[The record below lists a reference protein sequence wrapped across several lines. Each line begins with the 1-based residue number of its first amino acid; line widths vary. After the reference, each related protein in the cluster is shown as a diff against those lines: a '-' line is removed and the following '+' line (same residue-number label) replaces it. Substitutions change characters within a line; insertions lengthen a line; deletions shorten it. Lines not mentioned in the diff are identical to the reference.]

1 MPSMISRIQKIKT
14 LEEKITVLKRE
25 AANDLRKKIKQKEK
39 ELLKL
44 GQEYIQTFQEDFN
57 FEVRLKRNSSK
68 PTSDSSSNR
77 SRLTKEEKAKVE
89 IQIRKILLKGSISI
103 TEICAKTKRPVNQIR
118 NILKDIKGLK
128 KKGVKRNTT
137 YYLK

>member
-1 MPSMISRIQKIKT
+1 MISRIQKIKT
-14 LEEKITVLKRE
+14 LEEKITLLKKE

-57 FEVRLKRNSSK
+57 FEVRLKKNNIK
-68 PTSDSSSNR
+68 PTSGSSSNR

-89 IQIRKILLKGSISI
+89 TQIRKILLKGSISI

-128 KKGVKRNTT
+128 KKGAKRNTT

>member
-1 MPSMISRIQKIKT
+1 MISRIQKIKT

-25 AANDLRKKIKQKEK
+25 AANDLKKKIKQKEN

-89 IQIRKILLKGSISI
+89 TQIRKILLKGSISI
-103 TEICAKTKRPVNQIR
+103 TEICAKTKRPINQIR
-118 NILKDIKGLK
+118 NILKNIKGLK
-128 KKGVKRNTT
+128 KKGAKRNTT

>member
-1 MPSMISRIQKIKT
+1 MISRIQKIKT
-14 LEEKITVLKRE
+14 LEEKITLLKKE
-25 AANDLRKKIKQKEK
+25 AANDLRKKIKQKER

-57 FEVRLKRNSSK
+57 FEVRLKKNNIK
-68 PTSDSSSNR
+68 PTSGSSSNR
-77 SRLTKEEKAKVE
+77 SRLTKEEKVKVE
-89 IQIRKILLKGSISI
+89 TQIRKILLKGSMSI
-103 TEICAKTKRPVNQIR
+103 TEICAKTKRSINQIR

-128 KKGVKRNTT
+128 KKGAKRNTT

>member
-1 MPSMISRIQKIKT
+1 MISRIQKIKT
-14 LEEKITVLKRE
+14 LEEKITLLKKE
-25 AANDLRKKIKQKEK
+25 AANDLRKKIKQKER

-57 FEVRLKRNSSK
+57 FEIRLKKNNIK
-68 PTSDSSSNR
+68 PTSGSSSNR

-89 IQIRKILLKGSISI
+89 TQIRKILLKGSISI

-128 KKGVKRNTT
+128 KKGAKRNTT

>member
-1 MPSMISRIQKIKT
+1 MISRIQKIKT
-14 LEEKITVLKRE
+14 LEEKITLLKKE
-25 AANDLRKKIKQKEK
+25 AGNDLRKKIKQKER

-57 FEVRLKRNSSK
+57 FEVRLKKNNIK
-68 PTSDSSSNR
+68 PTSGSSSNR

-89 IQIRKILLKGSISI
+89 TQIRKILLKGSISI
-103 TEICAKTKRPVNQIR
+103 TEICAKTKRPINQIR

-128 KKGVKRNTT
+128 KKGAKRNTT

>member
-1 MPSMISRIQKIKT
+1 MISRIQKIKT

-25 AANDLRKKIKQKEK
+25 AANDLKKKIKQKEK

-57 FEVRLKRNSSK
+57 FEVKLKRNSSK

-103 TEICAKTKRPVNQIR
+103 TEICSKTKRPINQIR
-118 NILKDIKGLK
+118 NILKNIKGLK
-128 KKGVKRNTT
+128 KK
-137 YYLK
+137 

>member
-1 MPSMISRIQKIKT
+1 MISRIQKIKT
-14 LEEKITVLKRE
+14 LEEKITLLKKE
-25 AANDLRKKIKQKEK
+25 AANDLRKKIKQKER

-57 FEVRLKRNSSK
+57 FEVRLKKNNIK
-68 PTSDSSSNR
+68 PTSGSSSNR
-77 SRLTKEEKAKVE
+77 SRLTKEEKVKVE
-89 IQIRKILLKGSISI
+89 TQIRKILLKGSMSI
-103 TEICAKTKRPVNQIR
+103 TEICAKTKRPINQIR

-128 KKGVKRNTT
+128 KKGAKRNTT

>member
-1 MPSMISRIQKIKT
+1 MISRIQKIKT
-14 LEEKITVLKRE
+14 LEEKITLLKKE
-25 AANDLRKKIKQKEK
+25 AANDLRKKIKQKER

-44 GQEYIQTFQEDFN
+44 GKEYIQTFQEDFN
-57 FEVRLKRNSSK
+57 FEVKLKRNSSK

-89 IQIRKILLKGSISI
+89 TQIRKILLKGSISI
-103 TEICAKTKRPVNQIR
+103 TEICAKTKRPINQIR

-128 KKGVKRNTT
+128 KKGAKRNTT

>member
-1 MPSMISRIQKIKT
+1 MISRIQKIKT
-14 LEEKITVLKRE
+14 LEEKITLLKKE
-25 AANDLRKKIKQKEK
+25 AANDLRKKIKQKER

-57 FEVRLKRNSSK
+57 FEVRLKKNNIK
-68 PTSDSSSNR
+68 PTSGSSSNR
-77 SRLTKEEKAKVE
+77 SRLTKEEKVKVT
-89 IQIRKILLKGSISI
+89 QIRKILLKGSISI
-103 TEICAKTKRPVNQIR
+103 TEICAKTKRPINQIR

-128 KKGVKRNTT
+128 KKGAKRNTT

>member
-1 MPSMISRIQKIKT
+1 MISRIQKIKT
-14 LEEKITVLKRE
+14 LEEKITLLKKE
-25 AANDLRKKIKQKEK
+25 AANDLRKKIKQKER

-57 FEVRLKRNSSK
+57 FEIRLKKNNIK
-68 PTSDSSSNR
+68 PTSGSSSNR

-89 IQIRKILLKGSISI
+89 TQIRKILLKGSISI
-103 TEICAKTKRPVNQIR
+103 TEICAKTKRPINQIR

-128 KKGVKRNTT
+128 KKGAKRNTT

>member
-1 MPSMISRIQKIKT
+1 MISRIQKIKT
-14 LEEKITVLKRE
+14 LEEKITLLKKE

-57 FEVRLKRNSSK
+57 FEVRLKKNNIK
-68 PTSDSSSNR
+68 PTSGSSSNR

-89 IQIRKILLKGSISI
+89 TQIRKILLKGSISI
-103 TEICAKTKRPVNQIR
+103 TEICAKTKRPINQIR

-128 KKGVKRNTT
+128 KKGAKRNTT

>member
-1 MPSMISRIQKIKT
+1 MISRIQKIKT
-14 LEEKITVLKRE
+14 LEEKITLLKKE
-25 AANDLRKKIKQKEK
+25 AANDLRKKIKQKER

-57 FEVRLKRNSSK
+57 FEVRLKKNNIK
-68 PTSDSSSNR
+68 PTSGSSFNR

-89 IQIRKILLKGSISI
+89 TQIRKILLKGSISI
-103 TEICAKTKRPVNQIR
+103 TEICAKTKRPINQIR

-128 KKGVKRNTT
+128 KKGAKRNTT

>member
-1 MPSMISRIQKIKT
+1 MISRIQKIKT
-14 LEEKITVLKRE
+14 LEEKITLLKKE
-25 AANDLRKKIKQKEK
+25 AANDLRKKIKQKER

-57 FEVRLKRNSSK
+57 FEVRLKKNNIK
-68 PTSDSSSNR
+68 PTSGSSSNR

-89 IQIRKILLKGSISI
+89 TQIRKILLKGSISI
-103 TEICAKTKRPVNQIR
+103 TEICAKTKRPINQIR

-128 KKGVKRNTT
+128 KEGAKRNTT

>member
-1 MPSMISRIQKIKT
+1 MISRIQKIKT

-25 AANDLRKKIKQKEK
+25 AANDLKKKIKQKEK

-89 IQIRKILLKGSISI
+89 TQIRKILLKGSISI
-103 TEICAKTKRPVNQIR
+103 TEICAKTKRPINQIR

-128 KKGVKRNTT
+128 KEGAKRNTT

>member
-1 MPSMISRIQKIKT
+1 MISRVQKIKT
-14 LEEKITVLKRE
+14 LEEKITVLKKE
-25 AANDLRKKIKQKEK
+25 AANDLRKKIKQKER
-39 ELLKL
+39 EILKL

-68 PTSDSSSNR
+68 PTSGSSSSR
-77 SRLTKEEKAKVE
+77 SRLTKEGKAKVE
-89 IQIRKILLKGSISI
+89 TQIRKILLKGSISI
-103 TEICAKTKRPVNQIR
+103 TEICAKTKRPTNQIR

-128 KKGVKRNTT
+128 KEGAKRNTT

>member
-1 MPSMISRIQKIKT
+1 MISRIQKIKT

-57 FEVRLKRNSSK
+57 FEVKLKRNSIK

-103 TEICAKTKRPVNQIR
+103 TEICAKTKRPINQIR
-118 NILKDIKGLK
+118 NILNNIKGLK
-128 KKGVKRNTT
+128 KKGAKRNTT

>member
-1 MPSMISRIQKIKT
+1 MISRIQKIKT
-14 LEEKITVLKRE
+14 LEEKITLLKKE
-25 AANDLRKKIKQKEK
+25 AANDLRKKIKQKER

-57 FEVRLKRNSSK
+57 FEVRLKKNNIK
-68 PTSDSSSNR
+68 PTSGSSSNR

-89 IQIRKILLKGSISI
+89 TQIRKILLKGSISI

-128 KKGVKRNTT
+128 KKGAKRNTT

>member
-1 MPSMISRIQKIKT
+1 MISRTQKIKT
-14 LEEKITVLKRE
+14 LEEKITLLKKE
-25 AANDLRKKIKQKEK
+25 AANDLRKKIKQKER

-57 FEVRLKRNSSK
+57 FEVRLKKNNIK
-68 PTSDSSSNR
+68 PTSGSSSNR

-89 IQIRKILLKGSISI
+89 TQIRKILLKGSISI
-103 TEICAKTKRPVNQIR
+103 TEICAKTKRPINQIR

-128 KKGVKRNTT
+128 KKGAKRNTT

>member
-1 MPSMISRIQKIKT
+1 MISRIQKIKT
-14 LEEKITVLKRE
+14 LEEKITALKKE

-39 ELLKL
+39 ELMNL

-57 FEVRLKRNSSK
+57 FEIRLKKNNIK
-68 PTSDSSSNR
+68 PTSGSSSNR

-89 IQIRKILLKGSISI
+89 TQIRKILLKGSISI
-103 TEICAKTKRPVNQIR
+103 TEICAKTKRPINQIR

-128 KKGVKRNTT
+128 KKGAKRNTT

>member
-1 MPSMISRIQKIKT
+1 MISRIQKIKT
-14 LEEKITVLKRE
+14 LEEKITLLKKE
-25 AANDLRKKIKQKEK
+25 AGNDLRKKIKQKER

-57 FEVRLKRNSSK
+57 FEVRLKKNNIK
-68 PTSDSSSNR
+68 PTSGSSSNR

-89 IQIRKILLKGSISI
+89 TQIRKILLKGSISI

-128 KKGVKRNTT
+128 KKGAKRNTT

>member
-1 MPSMISRIQKIKT
+1 MISRVQKIKT
-14 LEEKITVLKRE
+14 LEEKITVLKKE
-25 AANDLRKKIKQKEK
+25 AANDLRKKIKQKER
-39 ELLKL
+39 EILKL

-68 PTSDSSSNR
+68 PTSGSSSNR
-77 SRLTKEEKAKVE
+77 SRLTKEGKAKVE
-89 IQIRKILLKGSISI
+89 TQIRKILLKGSISI
-103 TEICAKTKRPVNQIR
+103 TEICAKTKRPTNQIR

-128 KKGVKRNTT
+128 KEGAKRNTT

>member
-1 MPSMISRIQKIKT
+1 MISRIQKIKT

-68 PTSDSSSNR
+68 HTSDSSSNR

-103 TEICAKTKRPVNQIR
+103 TEICAKTKRPINQIR

-128 KKGVKRNTT
+128 KKGAKRNTT

>member
-1 MPSMISRIQKIKT
+1 MISRIQKIKT
-14 LEEKITVLKRE
+14 LEEKITALKRE

-57 FEVRLKRNSSK
+57 FEIRLKRNSSK

-89 IQIRKILLKGSISI
+89 TQIRKILLKGSISI
-103 TEICAKTKRPVNQIR
+103 TEICAKTKRPINQIR

-128 KKGVKRNTT
+128 KEGAKRNTT

>member
-1 MPSMISRIQKIKT
+1 MISRVQKIKT
-14 LEEKITVLKRE
+14 LEEKITALKRE

-57 FEVRLKRNSSK
+57 FEVKLKRNSIK

-103 TEICAKTKRPVNQIR
+103 TEICSKTKRPINQIR
-118 NILKDIKGLK
+118 NILKNIKGLK
-128 KKGVKRNTT
+128 KKGAKRNTT

>member
-1 MPSMISRIQKIKT
+1 MISRIQKIKT
-14 LEEKITVLKRE
+14 LEEKITLLKKE
-25 AANDLRKKIKQKEK
+25 AANDLRKKIKQKER

-68 PTSDSSSNR
+68 PTSDSPSNR

-89 IQIRKILLKGSISI
+89 TQIKKILLKGSISI
-103 TEICAKTKRPVNQIR
+103 TEICAKTKRPINQIR

-128 KKGVKRNTT
+128 KKGAKRNTT

>member
-1 MPSMISRIQKIKT
+1 MISRIQKIKT
-14 LEEKITVLKRE
+14 LEEKITLLKKE
-25 AANDLRKKIKQKEK
+25 AANDLRKKIKQKER

-57 FEVRLKRNSSK
+57 FEVRLKKNNIK
-68 PTSDSSSNR
+68 PTSGSSSNR

-89 IQIRKILLKGSISI
+89 TQIRKILLKGSISI
-103 TEICAKTKRPVNQIR
+103 TDICAKTKRPINQIR

-128 KKGVKRNTT
+128 KKGAKRNTT

>member
-1 MPSMISRIQKIKT
+1 MISRIQKIKT
-14 LEEKITVLKRE
+14 LEEKITLLKKE
-25 AANDLRKKIKQKEK
+25 AANDLRKKIKHKER

-57 FEVRLKRNSSK
+57 FEVRLKKNNIK
-68 PTSDSSSNR
+68 PTSGSSSNR

-89 IQIRKILLKGSISI
+89 TQIRKILLKGSISI
-103 TEICAKTKRPVNQIR
+103 TEICAKTKRPINQIR

-128 KKGVKRNTT
+128 KKGAKRNTT

>member
-1 MPSMISRIQKIKT
+1 MISRIQKIKT
-14 LEEKITVLKRE
+14 LEEKITLLKKE
-25 AANDLRKKIKQKEK
+25 AANDLRKKIKQKER

-57 FEVRLKRNSSK
+57 FEVRLKKNNIK
-68 PTSDSSSNR
+68 PTSGSSSNR

-89 IQIRKILLKGSISI
+89 TQIRKILLKGSISI
-103 TEICAKTKRPVNQIR
+103 TEICAKTKRPINQIR

-128 KKGVKRNTT
+128 KKGAKRNTT

>member
-1 MPSMISRIQKIKT
+1 MISRIQKIKT

-57 FEVRLKRNSSK
+57 FEVKLKRNSSK

-89 IQIRKILLKGSISI
+89 TQIRKILLKGSISI
-103 TEICAKTKRPVNQIR
+103 TEICAKTKRPINQIR

-128 KKGVKRNTT
+128 KEGAKRNTT

>member
-1 MPSMISRIQKIKT
+1 M
-14 LEEKITVLKRE
+14 
-25 AANDLRKKIKQKEK
+25 
-39 ELLKL
+39 

-68 PTSDSSSNR
+68 PTSDSPSNR

-89 IQIRKILLKGSISI
+89 TQIKKILLKGSISI
-103 TEICAKTKRPVNQIR
+103 TEICAKTKRPINQIR

-128 KKGVKRNTT
+128 KKGAKRNTT